1 MSFHY
6 SNNELQDMSD
16 IRYMRLHMNHS
27 ILETNTIQEEE
38 EEAHQFIN
46 LEEDHK
52 SDEGFIFFNHL
63 IL

>member
-1 MSFHY
+1 MG
-6 SNNELQDMSD
+6 D

-38 EEAHQFIN
+38 EAHQFIN

-52 SDEGFIFFNHL
+52 SDEGFTFLNHQIF
-63 IL
+63 